1 MVWNKIRER
10 KGDFMSYLFPTYARW
25 DVTPVAAKGA
35 SLTDK
40 SGKVYLD
47 FTSGISVCNLGHIP
61 DQVKKAVEEQLS
73 KFWHT
78 SNLFQIE
85 LQEEVA
91 EQLTAASGL
100 DLVFFAN
107 SGAEA
112 NEAAIKLARKAT
124 GRSKIITFL
133 DSFHGRTFATMAAT
147 GQDKIKTGFGPMLST
162 FEYVPLNDWHALEQM
177 LDENTAAIMFE
188 MIQGEGGINSGEAEF
203 LQKAVELAHQKG
215 ALVIIDE
222 VQTGIGRTGKAFAF
236 QHLNLNPDIVST
248 AKGIASGLPLGAIIG
263 KKELAT
269 AFSPGSHGSTF
280 GGNPVA
286 LAAAKA
292 TLQTIFD
299 DHFLN
304 EVTKKGEMLASMLQS
319 ALSAAPHV
327 KKIKGK
333 GLMIGIELDG
343 EATPFVTAARE
354 QGLLIL
360 TAGTNVLRLLP
371 PLTVTEKE
379 MEQAVKVLAD
389 ILK

>member
-1 MVWNKIRER
+1 
-10 KGDFMSYLFPTYARW
+10 MSHLFPTYARW

-35 SLTDK
+35 WLTDK

-47 FTSGISVCNLGHIP
+47 FTSGISVCNLGHVP
-61 DQVKKAVEEQLS
+61 DQVKKAVEEQLN

-124 GRSKIITFL
+124 GRSKVITFF

-147 GQDKIKTGFGPMLST
+147 GQDKIKTGFGPMLPT
-162 FEYVPLNDWHALEQM
+162 FEYISLNDWKALEQA
-177 LDENTAAIMFE
+177 LDEDTAAIMFE
-188 MIQGEGGINSGEAEF
+188 VIQGEGGINSGETEF
-203 LQKAVELAHQKG
+203 LQKAVALAHQKG

-236 QHLNLNPDIVST
+236 QHLGLDPDIVST

-269 AFSPGSHGSTF
+269 AFSAGSHGSTF

-292 TLQTIFD
+292 TLQTIFNES
-299 DHFLN
+299 FLA
-304 EVTKKGEMLASMLQS
+304 EVAKKGEEFASILES
-319 ALSAAPHV
+319 ALSATPHV

-333 GLMIGIELDG
+333 GLMVGIELDR
-343 EATPFVTAARE
+343 EAAPFVTAARE
-354 QGLLIL
+354 KGLLIL

-371 PLTVTEKE
+371 PLTVTEEE
-379 MEQAVKVLAD
+379 MEKAVEIIVDVL
-389 ILK
+389 K

>member
-1 MVWNKIRER
+1 
-10 KGDFMSYLFPTYARW
+10 MSHLFPTYARW
-25 DVTPVAAKGA
+25 DVTPVAAKEA
-35 SLTDK
+35 WLTDK

-47 FTSGISVCNLGHIP
+47 FTSGISVCNLGHVP
-61 DQVKKAVEEQLS
+61 DQVKKAIEEQLS

-91 EQLTAASGL
+91 EQLTTASGL

-124 GRSKIITFL
+124 GRSKVITFF

-147 GQDKIKTGFGPMLST
+147 GQDKIKTGFGPMLPT
-162 FEYVPLNDWHALEQM
+162 FEYISLNDWKALEQA
-177 LDENTAAIMFE
+177 LDEDTAAIMFE
-188 MIQGEGGINSGEAEF
+188 VIQGEGGINSGETEF
-203 LQKAVELAHQKG
+203 LQKAVALAHQKG

-236 QHLNLNPDIVST
+236 QHLGLDPDIVST

-263 KKELAT
+263 KKVLAT
-269 AFSPGSHGSTF
+269 AFSAGSHGSTF

-292 TLQTIFD
+292 TLQTIFNE
-299 DHFLN
+299 HFLA
-304 EVTKKGEMLASMLQS
+304 EVAKKGEKFASILES
-319 ALSAAPHV
+319 ALSAAPQV

-333 GLMIGIELDG
+333 GLMIGIELDR
-343 EATPFVTAARE
+343 EAAPFVTAARE
-354 QGLLIL
+354 KGLLIL
-360 TAGTNVLRLLP
+360 TAGTSVLRLLP
-371 PLTVTEKE
+371 PLTVTEEE
-379 MEQAVKVLAD
+379 MEKAVEILVGVL
-389 ILK
+389 K

>member
-1 MVWNKIRER
+1 
-10 KGDFMSYLFPTYARW
+10 MSHLFPTYARW

-35 SLTDK
+35 WLTDN

-47 FTSGISVCNLGHIP
+47 FTSGISVCNLGHVP
-61 DQVKKAVEEQLS
+61 DQVKQAVEEQLNQ
-73 KFWHT
+73 FWHT

-91 EQLTAASGL
+91 AQLTAASGL

-124 GRSKIITFL
+124 GRSKIITFF

-147 GQDKIKTGFGPMLST
+147 GQDKIKTGFGPMLPT
-162 FEYVPLNDWHALEQM
+162 FEYVSLNDWKALEQT
-177 LDENTAAIMFE
+177 LDEDTAAIMFE
-188 MIQGEGGINSGEAEF
+188 VIQGEGGINSGEAEF

-236 QHLNLNPDIVST
+236 QHLGLDPDIVST

-292 TLQTIFD
+292 TLQTIFND
-299 DHFLN
+299 SFLD
-304 EVTKKGEMLASMLQS
+304 EVTKKGAALADMLET
-319 ALSAAPHV
+319 ALSAVPHV

-343 EATPFVTAARE
+343 EAAPFVTAARE
-354 QGLLIL
+354 KGLLIL
-360 TAGTNVLRLLP
+360 TAGTHVLRLLP
-371 PLTVTEKE
+371 PLTVTKEE
-379 MEQAVKVLAD
+379 MEQAVDVLAD
-389 ILK
+389 VLK

>member
-1 MVWNKIRER
+1 
-10 KGDFMSYLFPTYARW
+10 MSYLFPTYARW

-35 SLTDK
+35 WLTDK

-47 FTSGISVCNLGHIP
+47 FTSGISVCNLGHVP
-61 DQVKKAVEEQLS
+61 DQVKKAVEEQLN

-91 EQLTAASGL
+91 EQLTAVSGL

-124 GRSKIITFL
+124 GRSKVITFF

-147 GQDKIKTGFGPMLST
+147 GQDKIKTGFGPMLPT
-162 FEYVPLNDWHALEQM
+162 FEYVSLNDWKALEQS
-177 LDENTAAIMFE
+177 LDEDTAAIMFE
-188 MIQGEGGINSGEAEF
+188 VIQGEGGINSGEAEF
-203 LQKAVELAHQKG
+203 LQKAVELAHQQG

-236 QHLNLNPDIVST
+236 QHLGLDPDIVST

-263 KKELAT
+263 KKELTT
-269 AFSPGSHGSTF
+269 AFSAGSHGSTF

-292 TLQTIFD
+292 TLQTIFNES
-299 DHFLN
+299 FLE
-304 EVTKKGEMLASMLQS
+304 EVAKKGEKFASILES
-319 ALSAAPHV
+319 ALSAAPQV
-327 KKIKGK
+327 KNIKGK
-333 GLMIGIELDG
+333 GLMIGIELDC
-343 EATPFVTAARE
+343 ESAPFVTAARE
-354 QGLLIL
+354 KGLLIL

-371 PLTVTEKE
+371 PLTVTEEE
-379 MEQAVKVLAD
+379 MEKAVELIVDVIK
-389 ILK
+389 